1 MTPEIIGGIIRALL
15 AAFGGSLIANGLV
28 TEADITAISGG
39 IVTFVTIGWSI
50 YNKKKAPK

>member
-15 AAFGGSLIANGLV
+15 AAFGGTLIASGLV

-39 IVTFVTIGWSI
+39 IITFVTVAWSI
-50 YNKKKAPK
+50 YSKKKAVK

>member
-15 AAFGGSLIANGLV
+15 AAFGGTLIANGLV

-50 YNKKKAPK
+50 YSKKKAIK